1 MDIFETSLGL
11 GAWLA
16 IGSMALL
23 YNHYPV
29 TPITMIAIPFA
40 SVLGIYIGIQT
51 SIWLAFAAYYTLT
64 VMFHPDILITT
75 MILLLIT
82 VATYTIVSIAYL
94 VQEPGFSLPRAPLP
108 VGGSSCED

>member
-1 MDIFETSLGL
+1 MDIFETSLGF

-29 TPITMIAIPFA
+29 TPITMVAIPFA
-40 SVLGIYIGIQT
+40 SVLGIYIGIHS

-64 VMFHPDILITT
+64 VMFRPDILLSV
-75 MILLLIT
+75 MILVLIT
-82 VATYTIVSIAYL
+82 VSTYTIVSIAHL
-94 VQEPGFSLPRAPLP
+94 VQHPDVSLEPP

>member
-29 TPITMIAIPFA
+29 TPAVMAAIPFICI
-40 SVLGIYIGIQT
+40 LTIYIGIQT
-51 SIWLAFAAYYTLT
+51 SFWIAFAAYYTLT
-64 VMFHPDILITT
+64 VMFRPDILITT
-75 MILLLIT
+75 MILLLIS

-108 VGGSSCED
+108 VDGSSCED